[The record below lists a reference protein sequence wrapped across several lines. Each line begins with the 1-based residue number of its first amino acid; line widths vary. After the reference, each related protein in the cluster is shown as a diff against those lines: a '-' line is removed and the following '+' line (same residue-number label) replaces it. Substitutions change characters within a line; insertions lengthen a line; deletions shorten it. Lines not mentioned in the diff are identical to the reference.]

1 MSPCPINYKR
11 RYKMIEIGKMQNLQV
26 IRETEMGA
34 YLNYKNAKDRDDILL
49 PKNEVPQGFEIGA
62 EIEVFVYKDSEGK
75 TIATV
80 RKPKLTIGEVGY
92 LRVVEVTNFGAF
104 LDWGL
109 QKDLLLPLKE
119 QKGKVTK
126 GDLCLVGLFINNNNK
141 VCATMRI
148 YNLLSNESPY
158 KQNDRIHGTVY
169 SINSDIGIFVAVD
182 NKYHGLIHNN
192 ELYGDYNV
200 GDKIEVR
207 VKKVREDGKLELSL
221 REKAYNEI
229 ESDAQ
234 KIMARLKLRGG
245 TLLINDN
252 SSPDYIK
259 AELNIS
265 KRAFK
270 RAIGRLLKE
279 GAIKIT
285 EEGIEMMW

>member
-1 MSPCPINYKR
+1 
-11 RYKMIEIGKMQNLQV
+11 MIEIGKMQNLQV
-26 IRETEMGA
+26 TRKTGIGA
-34 YLNYKNAKDRDDILL
+34 YLNYKNTRDRNDILL
-49 PKNEVPQGFEIGA
+49 PKIEVSKEVEIGD
-62 EIEVFVYKDSEGK
+62 EIEVFVYKDSEDK

-80 RKPKLTIGEVGY
+80 RKPKLTIGELGF
-92 LRVVEVTNFGAF
+92 LKVVETTNFGAF

-109 QKDLLLPLKE
+109 PKDLLLPLKE
-119 QKGKVTK
+119 QVGKIRK
-126 GDLCLVGLFINNNNK
+126 GDSCLVGLFINNSNK

-148 YNLLSNESPY
+148 YNLLSTGSPY
-158 KQNDRIHGTVY
+158 KENERVQGTVY
-169 SINSDIGIFVAVD
+169 SINKDIGIFVAVD
-182 NKYHGLIHNN
+182 NKYHGLIHKN
-192 ELYGDYNV
+192 ELYGDYTV
-200 GDKIEVR
+200 GDKITVR

-234 KIMARLKLRGG
+234 KILDRLKLRGG
-245 TLLINDN
+245 TLPINDN

-270 RAIGRLLKE
+270 RAVGRLLKE